1 MSKVPSITLNNGVD
15 MPLLGF
21 GVFQIPPED
30 TERAV
35 LEALEAGY
43 RSIDTAAAYQNEEA
57 VGRAIAASGIPR
69 EELFITTKLSWIQDA
84 GDEPAKHAFE
94 RSLRKLGL
102 EQLDLVLI
110 HTPYGDY
117 YGTWRALEAAY
128 QQGSVRAI
136 GVSNFHPDRLT
147 DLIAHNEIVPA
158 VDQVETHPYYQRIA
172 DEQAMRKRTVQIAA
186 WGPLAQGRYH
196 LLQDPVLTGLAGAY
210 DKSVAQ
216 IVLRWLMQRLVPAV
230 VKSTK
235 PQRIREN
242 LAVFDFELTD
252 ADMARITA
260 FDGRTGPAYDIRDAD
275 TVDSINN
282 MPLT

>member
-1 MSKVPSITLNNGVD
+1 MSKVPSITLNNGVE

-30 TERAV
+30 TEQAV

-43 RSIDTAAAYQNEEA
+43 RSIDTAAAYRNEEA

-69 EELFITTKLSWIQDA
+69 EELFITTKLWIQDA
-84 GDEPAKHAFE
+84 GDEPAKHALE
-94 RSLRKLGL
+94 KSLGKLGL

-117 YGTWRALEAAY
+117 YGTWRTLEAAH

-186 WGPLAQGRYH
+186 WGPLAQGRH
-196 LLQDPVLTGLAGAY
+196 GLLQDPVLTELAGAY
-210 DKSVAQ
+210 DKSAAQ
-216 IVLRWLMQRLVPAV
+216 IVLRWLTQRLVPAV
-230 VKSTK
+230 VKSTQ
-235 PQRIREN
+235 PARIREN

-260 FDGRTGPAYDIRDAD
+260 LDGKTGPAYDIRDAD
-275 TVDSINN
+275 TADSINN

>member
-1 MSKVPSITLNNGVD
+1 MSKVPSITLNNGVE

-69 EELFITTKLSWIQDA
+69 DELFVTTKIWVQNA
-84 GDEPAKHAFE
+84 GDGPAERAFE
-94 RSLRKLGL
+94 TSLSKLGL
-102 EQLDLVLI
+102 DQLDLCLI
-110 HTPYGDY
+110 HAPYGDY
-117 YGTWRALEAAY
+117 YGTWRALETAY
-128 QQGSVRAI
+128 QQVTVRAI

-158 VDQVETHPYYQRIA
+158 VDQVETHPYFQRTA
-172 DEQAMRKRTVQIAA
+172 DEQAMRKRTVQIEA
-186 WGPLAQGRYH
+186 WGPLAQGQHH
-196 LLQDPVLTGLAGAY
+196 LLEDPVFVDLAGAY
-210 DKSVAQ
+210 DRSAAQ
-216 IVLRWLMQRLVPAV
+216 IVLRWLMQRRVPAV
-230 VKSTK
+230 VKSTR
-235 PQRIREN
+235 PERIREN

-252 ADMARITA
+252 ADMARIATL
-260 FDGRTGPAYDIRDAD
+260 DGRTGPAYDQRDAD

-282 MPLT
+282 MKLT

>member
-1 MSKVPSITLNNGVD
+1 MSRVPSITLNNGVE

-84 GDEPAKHAFE
+84 GEEPAKRAFE
-94 RSLRKLGL
+94 RSLGKLGL

-128 QQGSVRAI
+128 QQGLVRAI

-147 DLIAHNEIVPA
+147 DLIAHNQIVPA
-158 VDQVETHPYYQRIA
+158 VDQVETHPYFQRIA
-172 DEQAMRKRTVQIAA
+172 DERAMRKRTVQIAA
-186 WGPLAQGRYH
+186 WGPLAQGQYD
-196 LLQDPVLTGLAGAY
+196 LLRNPVLTELAGAY
-210 DKSVAQ
+210 DKSAAQ
-216 IVLRWLMQRLVPAV
+216 IVLRWLTQRLVPTV

-260 FDGRTGPAYDIRDAD
+260 LDGKTGPAYDIRDAD

-282 MPLT
+282 MPLP